1 MTHSICDAIRY
12 IGVDDN
18 DLDLFE
24 SQYSVPEGMSYNS
37 YVILDEK
44 IAVLDTSDARTADA
58 WLQNLEEVLSGR
70 EPDYLIIHH
79 MEPDHSACAAALLDK
94 YPRMT
99 LLSSAIALKM
109 LPQFFPGAQLE
120 GRIRTVDE
128 GDTLDLGSHS
138 LRFLA
143 APMVHWPE
151 VMMSFEQKEKV
162 LFSADAF
169 GKFGALEQT
178 GGFWCTQD
186 YDWACEARR
195 YYFNICG
202 KYGAQVQRAL
212 AKITPLGVRTI
223 CPLHGPMLRDTLAE
237 ALRLYDI
244 WSSYGVETPGVFVAY
259 ASIHGGTAEA
269 AERFAEILREKG
281 CPKVA
286 TSDLTRDDLAEAIE
300 DAFRYGTLVVAAS
313 SYDAGLFPPMH
324 DFLWHLQIKGWQK
337 RRAAVIENGS
347 WAPTAGRV
355 MTEML
360 SAMKDVEI
368 VGQKVT
374 LRSRMQP
381 ADLPAL
387 EALADAVLA
396 Q

>member
-1 MTHSICDAIRY
+1 MIQTISPAVRY
-12 IGVDDN
+12 IGVDDK

-24 SQYSVPEGMSYNS
+24 SQYLVPEGMSYNS
-37 YVILDEK
+37 YVILDDK
-44 IAVLDTSDARTADA
+44 VAVMDTSDARTADV
-58 WLQNLEEVLSGR
+58 WMQNLEEALQGR
-70 EPDYLIIHH
+70 KPDYLIVHH
-79 MEPDHSACAAALLDK
+79 MEPDHSACAAALLEK
-94 YPRMT
+94 YPDLT
-99 LLSSAIALKM
+99 LFASVQALKM
-109 LPQFFPGAQLE
+109 LPQFFHGAQLE
-120 GRIRTVDE
+120 GRTRAVNE
-128 GDTLDLGSHS
+128 GDTLPLGAHT
-138 LRFLA
+138 LRFIA
-143 APMVHWPE
+143 AAMVHWPE
-151 VMMSFEQKEKV
+151 VMMSFEETEKI

-169 GKFGALEQT
+169 GKFGALELT
-178 GGFWCTQD
+178 GGFWCTPD

-202 KYGAQVQRAL
+202 KYGPQVQRVL
-212 AKITPLGVRTI
+212 AKVAPLGVRTV

-237 ALRLYDI
+237 ALQLYRT

-259 ASIHGGTAEA
+259 ASIHGGTAA
-269 AERFAEILREKG
+269 VAERFAEMLREKG

-337 RRAAVIENGS
+337 RRAAIIENGS
-347 WAPTAGRV
+347 WAPTSGRV

-360 SAMKDVEI
+360 SAMKDVTL
-368 VGQKVT
+368 VGEKVT
-374 LRSRMQP
+374 IRSRMQDS
-381 ADLPAL
+381 DLPAL

>member
-1 MTHSICDAIRY
+1 MTKSISNAIRY

-24 SQYSVPEGMSYNS
+24 SQYEVPEGMSYNS

-44 IAVLDTSDARTADA
+44 IAVLDTSDARTGAV
-58 WLQNLEEVLSGR
+58 WMQNLEAALEGR
-70 EPDYLIIHH
+70 RPDYLIVHH
-79 MEPDHSACAAALLDK
+79 MEPDHSACAAALLEK
-94 YPRMT
+94 YPALT
-99 LLSSAIALKM
+99 LLATPQALKM
-109 LPQFFPGAQLE
+109 LPQFFPGVQLE
-120 GRIRTVDE
+120 GRTRAVNE
-128 GDTLDLGSHS
+128 GDTLSLGTHT
-138 LRFLA
+138 LRFLTA
-143 APMVHWPE
+143 AMVHWPE
-151 VMMSFEQKEKV
+151 VMMSFEETEKV

-178 GGFWCTQD
+178 GGLWCTPET
-186 YDWACEARR
+186 DWACEARR

-202 KYGAQVQRAL
+202 KYGAQVRKVL
-212 AKITPLGVRTI
+212 SKVSPLGVQTV
-223 CPLHGPMLRDTLAE
+223 CPLHGPLLHDTLAE

-244 WSSYGVETPGVFVAY
+244 WSGYGVETPGVFVAY

-269 AERFAEILREKG
+269 AERFAQILRDKG

-286 TSDLTRDDLAEAIE
+286 TSDLTRDDLAEAVE
-300 DAFRYGTLVVAAS
+300 DAFRYGTLVVAAA

-355 MTEML
+355 MGEML
-360 SAMKDVEI
+360 SAMKDVTF
-368 VGQKVT
+368 VGEKVT
-374 LRSRMQP
+374 IRSRLQP
-381 ADLPAL
+381 GDIPAL

-396 Q
+396 E

>member
-1 MTHSICDAIRY
+1 MIQTISPAVRY
-12 IGVDDN
+12 IGVDDK

-24 SQYSVPEGMSYNS
+24 SQYLVPEGMSYNS
-37 YVILDEK
+37 YVILDDK
-44 IAVLDTSDARTADA
+44 VAVMDTSDARTADV
-58 WLQNLEEVLSGR
+58 WMQNLEEALQGR
-70 EPDYLIIHH
+70 KPDYLIVHH
-79 MEPDHSACAAALLDK
+79 MEPDHSACAAALLEK
-94 YPRMT
+94 YPDLT
-99 LLSSAIALKM
+99 LFASVQALKM

-120 GRIRTVDE
+120 GRTRAVNE
-128 GDTLDLGSHS
+128 GDTLPLGAHT
-138 LRFLA
+138 LRFIA
-143 APMVHWPE
+143 AAMVHWPE
-151 VMMSFEQKEKV
+151 VMMSFEETEKI

-169 GKFGALEQT
+169 GKFGALELT
-178 GGFWCTQD
+178 GGFWCTPD

-202 KYGAQVQRAL
+202 KYGPQVQRVL
-212 AKITPLGVRTI
+212 AKVAPLGVQTV

-237 ALRLYDI
+237 ALQLYRT

-259 ASIHGGTAEA
+259 ASIHGGTAA
-269 AERFAEILREKG
+269 VAERFAEMLREKG

-337 RRAAVIENGS
+337 RRAAIIENGS

-360 SAMKDVEI
+360 SAMKDVTL
-368 VGQKVT
+368 VGEKVT
-374 LRSRMQP
+374 IRSRMQDS
-381 ADLPAL
+381 DLPAL